1 MRLSV
6 RACCRTLQKVYLR
19 TTQKSPLAAAGRISR
34 TKIPHPPPVYASV
47 VNCYFA
53 MFLTTCQCETKF
65 DNEMKGEGLD
75 LQSKP
80 MGCIAWG

>member
-1 MRLSV
+1 
-6 RACCRTLQKVYLR
+6 
-19 TTQKSPLAAAGRISR
+19 
-34 TKIPHPPPVYASV
+34 
-47 VNCYFA
+47 